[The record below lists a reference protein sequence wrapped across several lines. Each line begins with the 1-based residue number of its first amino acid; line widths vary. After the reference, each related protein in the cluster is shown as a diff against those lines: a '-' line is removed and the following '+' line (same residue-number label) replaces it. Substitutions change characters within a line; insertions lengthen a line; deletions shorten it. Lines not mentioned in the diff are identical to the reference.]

1 MPHIIIEHDSNIK
14 NEIDLSNLVKTL
26 HSTLATHET
35 IKLEALKT
43 RTIEVGNVLIGNS
56 DMPNKMIHIT
66 VLLLAGRSDELK
78 ETMAKSLFDK
88 TREALKGSICSVT
101 VNIDEL
107 ATYIK

>member
-1 MPHIIIEHDSNIK
+1 MPHIIIEHDSKIK
-14 NEIDLSNLVKTL
+14 SEVDLSILADTL
-26 HSTLATHET
+26 HSSLAAQKTV
-35 IKLEALKT
+35 KLEALKT
-43 RTIEVGNVLIGNS
+43 RTIEVENVLIGNN

-78 ETMAKSLFDK
+78 EKMAKSLFDK
-88 TREALKGSICSVT
+88 TKELLDGFSCSIT